1 MYWLVRSAI
10 AASRT
15 VLLRPSIYSIG
26 WIATKRMP
34 EAIIECSRER
44 LEAGAVLVSEMAAQQ
59 YDRAVN
65 RERFWLRAVADEAPE
80 TQLLQGAE
88 IETVLN
94 RVA

>member
-1 MYWLVRSAI
+1 MDRNETYA
-10 AASRT
+10 
-15 VLLRPSIYSIG
+15 
-26 WIATKRMP
+26 
-34 EAIIECSRER
+34 EAIIECSCER

-94 RVA
+94 RLHDHARVMSRFECP

>member
-1 MYWLVRSAI
+1 MDRNETYA
-10 AASRT
+10 
-15 VLLRPSIYSIG
+15 
-26 WIATKRMP
+26 

-88 IETVLN
+88 IEAVLN
-94 RVA
+94 RLHDHARVICRFGCP

>member
-1 MYWLVRSAI
+1 MDRNETYA
-10 AASRT
+10 
-15 VLLRPSIYSIG
+15 
-26 WIATKRMP
+26 
-34 EAIIECSRER
+34 EAIIEWSRER

-94 RVA
+94 RLHDHARVMSRFECP

>member
-1 MYWLVRSAI
+1 MDRNETYA
-10 AASRT
+10 
-15 VLLRPSIYSIG
+15 
-26 WIATKRMP
+26 
-34 EAIIECSRER
+34 EAIIECCRER

-94 RVA
+94 RLHDHARVMSRFECP

>member
-15 VLLRPSIYSIG
+15 VLLRPGICS
-26 WIATKRMP
+26 
-34 EAIIECSRER
+34 IECSRER

-88 IETVLN
+88 IEAVLN
-94 RVA
+94 RLHDHARVMCRFECP